1 MAFPQSVPIAGK
13 KADLVA
19 RLGTERAVE
28 KIRRDAAEAAL
39 VSQRTKVKSLEVVF
53 LESGVHLLLNT
64 KATNA
69 VAGAGKV
76 PQLFSYADVEWIGLT
91 TISGC
96 EQPARLQLVVRPT
109 VPGQNFCKSASQLIH
124 MMPVAESECVA
135 VQRHPRN

>member
-13 KADLVA
+13 KAELVA
-19 RLGTERAVE
+19 RLETERAVE

-53 LESGVHLLLNT
+53 LESGVHLLLNA
-64 KATNA
+64 KATN
-69 VAGAGKV
+69 AGAGKV

-91 TISGC
+91 TIPGC

-109 VPGQNFCKSASQLIH
+109 VPGQNFCKSACQLIH
-124 MMPVAESECVA
+124 MIPATESECVV